1 MTDAKRHERPPLVK
15 LGAGLLESVAMGLMV
30 ALVLSIFYAVVAR
43 EVFKLSVPWAEE
55 VAAGL
60 LAWSVMLGAASAWGQ
75 RRHIVIDVLLRRI
88 ALGAR
93 VWISVLIECGALVL
107 FYVIARGA
115 YLMMYVSANNTTT
128 ALGISY
134 SWLYLALLIGTVAM
148 ILFSLAYLV
157 SLIRNGKAVIGQTET
172 KSEWTTS

>member
-75 RRHIVIDVLLRRI
+75 RRHIVIDVLLQLPTMSWDMVPNAGRLRKKPRLKCRDREFNKHLVFFNTTFFVRRI
-88 ALGAR
+88 VTESAR
-93 VWISVLIECGALVL
+93 ACSY
-107 FYVIARGA
+107 FSA
-115 YLMMYVSANNTTT
+115 Y
-128 ALGISY
+128 
-134 SWLYLALLIGTVAM
+134 
-148 ILFSLAYLV
+148 
-157 SLIRNGKAVIGQTET
+157 
-172 KSEWTTS
+172 